1 MAISTYLSINILNA
15 NGLNSSIKRHRVKVV
30 DWIKEN
36 MIFLYAA
43 YKRFTLELKTDWKWE
58 DGKIS
63 DANGNNRKARVAI
76 LIFRQ
81 DISRL

>member
-43 YKRFTLELKTDWKWE
+43 YKRLTLELKTD
-58 DGKIS
+58 
-63 DANGNNRKARVAI
+63 
-76 LIFRQ
+76 
-81 DISRL
+81 